1 MQNYQG
7 IVNVDGVGWGASGL
21 TELKGATRV
30 RITPAFTDPRRIRGG
45 GDLMPRHVRGLG
57 VSSLRVDIETE
68 SFSEYLA
75 ALGKVGS
82 SAEKLTINYTDSS
95 GARKIVT
102 DAATANARCVSCGQS
117 DFPPLETGGSAT
129 RMMITFELEQVGTT
143 TTKAS
148 NAFTESSGHGT
159 LT

>member
-7 IVNVDGVGWGASGL
+7 IINVDGVGVGASGT

-30 RITPAFTDPRRIRGG
+30 RVRPNFTDARRVRGG

-57 VSSLRVDIETE
+57 VSSLQVDIETE
-68 SFSEYLA
+68 SWTEYLA
-75 ALGKVGS
+75 ALAKVGG
-82 SAEKLTINYTDSS
+82 SAEKLTVNYTDSS
-95 GARKIVT
+95 GARKFIS
-102 DAATANARCVSCGQS
+102 DAATANVRTVSCGQS
-117 DFPPLETGGSAT
+117 DFPPLETGGAAP
-129 RMMITFELEQVGTT
+129 RMMITVELEQVGTT

-148 NAFTESSGHGT
+148 NAFTDSSGHAT